1 MTMAAAGRRKALY
14 ALTMAT
20 LTAVVSPLR
29 AFGARPF
36 RVGVLSPGF
45 AERQTA
51 VLGVFPALSADM
63 AKLGLTEGRDITYDV
78 RFVGGDSKRL
88 PVLAAELVRS
98 KPDALVTQAA
108 AATLALAKETSKIP
122 ILTVVTDPVELGLT
136 KDLSRP
142 SGNVA
147 GINNRHADVVAKQIE
162 TLKRILPKLNEFGLF
177 GLEGDPHS
185 ELVYQR
191 YEKLQQTAGIKTHRV
206 MFRNVED
213 ARAAFASRA
222 KGVKVGAEV
231 SMFPQIMTGK
241 EFASLAAANG
251 IVTVSSEGA
260 EDGVFMSLDTDYAAA
275 RFRLAEMLVKVLHGT
290 PLSEIPF
297 EQPTKYYLAFNMKT
311 AKALG
316 ITIPPEVLLRADQL
330 HE

>member
-1 MTMAAAGRRKALY
+1 
-14 ALTMAT
+14 
-20 LTAVVSPLR
+20 
-29 AFGARPF
+29 
-36 RVGVLSPGF
+36 
-45 AERQTA
+45 
-51 VLGVFPALSADM
+51 
-63 AKLGLTEGRDITYDV
+63 
-78 RFVGGDSKRL
+78 
-88 PVLAAELVRS
+88 
-98 KPDALVTQAA
+98 
-108 AATLALAKETSKIP
+108 
-122 ILTVVTDPVELGLT
+122 
-136 KDLSRP
+136 
-142 SGNVA
+142 VA

-316 ITIPPEVLLRADQL
+316 ITIPPEVLLRADRL